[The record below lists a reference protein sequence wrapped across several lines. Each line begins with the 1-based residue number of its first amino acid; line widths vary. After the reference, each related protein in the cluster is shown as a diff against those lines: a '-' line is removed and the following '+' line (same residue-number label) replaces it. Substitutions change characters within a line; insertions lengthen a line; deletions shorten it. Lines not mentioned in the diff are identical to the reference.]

1 LLIHD
6 LHPIAGTSSTK
17 LFNQVP
23 DELMIYADAALLR
36 RVFQNLIAN
45 AIKYTPRGEVIL
57 GAKEMGNGDVECFV
71 RDNGAG
77 IPSDRL
83 DAVFDKLETDSER
96 DGALG
101 LEAHDGKVTVSSEV
115 GKGSTFTF
123 VIPGRK

>member
-1 LLIHD
+1 
-6 LHPIAGTSSTK
+6 
-17 LFNQVP
+17 
-23 DELMIYADAALLR
+23 MIYADAALLR

-101 LEAHDGKVTVSSEV
+101 LGLTIVKTFVEAHDGKVTVSSEV